1 MSVQPP
7 QISPSTKYRKF
18 APNFYLISTK
28 SSRDGETTIAVIRW
42 VAQPGL
48 RNRGDTSTFSG
59 GKRLRRE
66 KISSETSSSIR
77 VFSFRSCCL
86 SLHEFFQRFCAALPP
101 PRSRPVPV
109 RMRAPRLPHAPTPW
123 LRRCS
128 HLSLLKSLKLNY
140 KNANIDS
147 LQFASRIWTAVNGTL
162 QSERKRRLH

>member
-1 MSVQPP
+1 MGKLQLQSSDEWRSQGCGTGGTLRHFRGENVSEEKRSHQRLLRAFAY
-7 QISPSTKYRKF
+7 SHFDHAAYPST
-18 APNFYLISTK
+18 NFFN
-28 SSRDGETTIAVIRW
+28 DF
-42 VAQPGL
+42 AQP
-48 RNRGDTSTFSG
+48 S
-59 GKRLRRE
+59 
-66 KISSETSSSIR
+66 
-77 VFSFRSCCL
+77 
-86 SLHEFFQRFCAALPP
+86 PP

>member
-86 SLHEFFQRFCAALPP
+86 SLHEFFQRFCAALPAP
-101 PRSRPVPV
+101 PLPTGSSQNEGPAPATCPHPVATPMQPSV
-109 RMRAPRLPHAPTPW
+109 ALEKFKTKLQKCKHRLVAI
-123 LRRCS
+123 CIA
-128 HLSLLKSLKLNY
+128 HLDGS
-140 KNANIDS
+140 
-147 LQFASRIWTAVNGTL
+147 
-162 QSERKRRLH
+162 